1 MLSNSRTESAA
12 AGASTKENPRR
23 KFATGSAGLASV
35 VRGSSRR
42 IMIMR
47 FRPANISLINRRLY
61 LPRLL
66 LTLPSKRQEQKQPN
80 DSQILTGSH
89 HIIFRVGSDTS
100 ATQRFVCVLAAITGP
115 QPRGTGGT
123 LIRIGTGHRDRGHPP
138 SRPMNAEIMP
148 IESTISHFHRFRN
161 LP

>member
-66 LTLPSKRQEQKQPN
+66 LSLSSKKQIQKLPN
-80 DSQILTGSH
+80 DSQMLTGSH
-89 HIIFRVGSDTS
+89 HIDFWVDGYTGVMSREAHGSSFLWGVRWRRDLTIFDPVR
-100 ATQRFVCVLAAITGP
+100 
-115 QPRGTGGT
+115 
-123 LIRIGTGHRDRGHPP
+123 GHRGPTQNRAFVK
-138 SRPMNAEIMP
+138 SR
-148 IESTISHFHRFRN
+148 
-161 LP
+161 